1 MRCPSATSNSCTAFC
16 SMALSI
22 TTWARRTRFRS
33 SFEERLA
40 RLQLLLDRWQFGL
53 VLSHTVGFVEGLRV
67 ETATVS
73 GERLGSCQGT
83 TPEVVGRWGT
93 EGFWPCT
100 TGRRC
105 CDDALGHW
113 AALGCLWAR
122 TAEDLH
128 PPAGD
133 IQLTPPLARH
143 VATSYRDDTFTKSKR
158 RTRRS
163 NVFLSRNWSPPFLC
177 SLLHAHPL
185 LPRHPPL
192 VHSPQ
197 QLVPAVVLQEPV
209 PSSSQSCRRR
219 SAAAQPLTTQ
229 HICCVSWSLHPQVE
243 HPHVALSTFFFFEK
257 KGEKKQNPDRAP
269 HPKARNTTSH
279 KPIVRQNPVHLGHL
293 SPCPKTWV
301 LVQERRPGHD
311 ADHDIAPLTP
321 FWRIRSAV

>member
-1 MRCPSATSNSCTAFC
+1 M
-16 SMALSI
+16 
-22 TTWARRTRFRS
+22 
-33 SFEERLA
+33 
-40 RLQLLLDRWQFGL
+40 
-53 VLSHTVGFVEGLRV
+53 EGLRV

-243 HPHVALSTFFFFEK
+243 HPHVALSTFFFSRKRVK
-257 KGEKKQNPDRAP
+257 KSKIQIVHHIQKRGTPPHTNLLSVRTPCTWGTSAP
-269 HPKARNTTSH
+269 VPK
-279 KPIVRQNPVHLGHL
+279 LGCL
-293 SPCPKTWV
+293 SK
-301 LVQERRPGHD
+301 RD
-311 ADHDIAPLTP
+311 ALATMQTMTLLH
-321 FWRIRSAV
+321 